1 MTTEAPQ
8 RPSTLDDKDAHHFE
22 TLTAEFREVFTRTLP
37 DGSLAFSAADQ
48 ERIYPVLLMKAVSLA
63 GWECLSPEQQTD
75 LTVALHVLGAE
86 ATTSP
91 DELALLMAD
100 YLQRVT
106 VDSALLEAVQ
116 AVFVRHGERL
126 ARDGLERAGEA
137 FAALTGDKRPTEA
150 PHVDEAK
157 PDGARSPQE
166 LEQANNGRF
175 RV

>member
-1 MTTEAPQ
+1 MSGGTHG
-8 RPSTLDDKDAHHFE
+8 RPTTLDDRDAHHFE
-22 TLTAEFREVFTRTLP
+22 TLTGEFREVFARTLP

-63 GWECLSPEQQTD
+63 GWECLSPEQQND

-91 DELALLMAD
+91 DELALLMGE
-100 YLQRVT
+100 YLHQVK
-106 VDSALLEAVQ
+106 VDDGLLDAVQ

-126 ARDGLERAGEA
+126 SRDGLEQAGEE
-137 FAALTGDKRPTEA
+137 FATLTGNKRNAEA
-150 PHVDEAK
+150 PHVDEEK
-157 PDGARSPQE
+157 PEGALSPQE